1 MSPPLGVFTIDE
13 KTGEVFAHKKVDREF
28 KSCFHIKFD
37 ILDKVTKERLDKE
50 LSFDV
55 EIQDINDNEPK
66 FEHTKITRF
75 IREEY
80 EEDSDYLPVIL
91 KASDPVIQMNQ
102 ISPNS
107 TMTLLMNGCFDY
119 DKAKSILVKESV
131 TANDVVKGFS
141 VDDKDNPLT
150 PGWRAK
156 YYFISGNDDNN
167 YKIVTDPKTNEG
179 VLSVVKGLNFERTTK
194 TSIVI
199 GVENEEKLFHC
210 KHNKAP
216 PPKHS
221 TANISLTVIDTND
234 PPTFD
239 KKETR
244 VYQKEEDPP
253 GKVLFTPVVHDI
265 DSDVKN
271 IRFKILDDPANWMKI
286 DEVTGKV
293 STVKKMDRESHHVN
307 KDGIYTV
314 LVGAVDD
321 GEPPATGTG
330 TLYVYLKD
338 INDNAPTLVNATMTF
353 CSHDYNIPVK
363 VQDLDAVPF
372 SGPFSFAVANEK
384 LSKVWELD
392 PKSGPES
399 KLKLKTENL
408 AYGNYSLPLI
418 IEDQQNFK
426 SEQTMVVEY
435 CECDETNTCIKQSR
449 KVNLG
454 GAAIGLILASLLL
467 FLLLLLI
474 FKCTSKTKFHKFS
487 DLGRDEGNQTLIQY
501 NQEGGSSDCKAEPS
515 TSLTTKTTTT
525 NNITMTDGQQT
536 LQPAM
541 PLYTSEE
548 IYNMYHSSYK
558 NNYEEEMMG
567 TMGMHQG
574 GMRGNYDMWT
584 SRTGTHMST
593 SHSRYNLQVD
603 QHISEHLHRKLQML
617 SASYNNYGGYGGG
630 PEEDVGDLP
639 HVYGYEGNG
648 SKSQSLDELSLGN
661 LDDMQFLNDLGPK
674 FKTLGGICH
683 QAIEEKDIH
692 F

>member
-1 MSPPLGVFTIDE
+1 MRRAALLLLLVASAALACMDTGLRRTKREELLSRSKRRWVLSTIEITEEDPGDYPKVISQMHNDQLDKGGSGHIFKISGAGVDEPPLGVFTINE
-13 KTGEVFAHKKVDREF
+13 QTGKVFAHKKVDREF
-28 KSCFHIKFD
+28 KSVFHIKFD

-55 EIQDINDNEPK
+55 KIQDINDNEPK
-66 FEHTKITRF
+66 FEHTKITLF
-75 IREEY
+75 IREDY
-80 EEDSDYLPVIL
+80 EEASDYLPVRL
-91 KASDPVIQMNQ
+91 KASDPDEPN
-102 ISPNS
+102 SPNS
-107 TMTLLMNGCFDY
+107 TMTFSLVSQNPKEPPMELKTIDERTVHLMMNGCFDY
-119 DKAKSILVKESV
+119 DKAKRYDLVAKVQDHGTPPLSSTAQITINILDANSHLPTFQKSEYTGVVNESV
-131 TANDVVKGFS
+131 TANDVVRVS

-167 YKIVTDPKTNEG
+167 YEIVTDPKTNEG

-293 STVKKMDRESHHVN
+293 STVKKMDKESHHVN

-353 CSHDYNIPVK
+353 CSHEYNIPVK
-363 VQDLDAVPF
+363 VQDLNAVPF

-384 LSKVWELD
+384 LSK
-392 PKSGPES
+392 
-399 KLKLKTENL
+399 
-408 AYGNYSLPLI
+408 
-418 IEDQQNFK
+418 
-426 SEQTMVVEY
+426 
-435 CECDETNTCIKQSR
+435 
-449 KVNLG
+449 
-454 GAAIGLILASLLL
+454 
-467 FLLLLLI
+467 
-474 FKCTSKTKFHKFS
+474 
-487 DLGRDEGNQTLIQY
+487 
-501 NQEGGSSDCKAEPS
+501 
-515 TSLTTKTTTT
+515 
-525 NNITMTDGQQT
+525 
-536 LQPAM
+536 
-541 PLYTSEE
+541 
-548 IYNMYHSSYK
+548 
-558 NNYEEEMMG
+558 
-567 TMGMHQG
+567 
-574 GMRGNYDMWT
+574 
-584 SRTGTHMST
+584 
-593 SHSRYNLQVD
+593 
-603 QHISEHLHRKLQML
+603 
-617 SASYNNYGGYGGG
+617 
-630 PEEDVGDLP
+630 
-639 HVYGYEGNG
+639 
-648 SKSQSLDELSLGN
+648 
-661 LDDMQFLNDLGPK
+661 
-674 FKTLGGICH
+674 
-683 QAIEEKDIH
+683 
-692 F
+692 